1 MNKSHEE
8 IFIREETLIGKKSLD
23 QLAAA
28 HVAVCGLGGVGSYLA
43 EALARSAIGN
53 LLLIDFDQV
62 TVSNINRQL
71 CALHS
76 TVGQDKANVV
86 ASRIADINPDC
97 QVKTMKIF
105 LDESSDMEKI
115 FQGIDYIGDAIDYIP
130 GKVALITY
138 ARRHNLPIISS
149 MGAARR
155 LDPLKFSIADISK
168 TYNCPLA
175 KEMRRRLRRLGI
187 DKGIKVVFSSE
198 LPLPAKG
205 KFSGSISYVPSAAG
219 LIMASE
225 IVKDIIND

>member
-1 MNKSHEE
+1 MNKSQEE
-8 IFIREETLIGKKSLD
+8 IFIREETLIGKKALE
-23 QLAAA
+23 QLATAQ
-28 HVAVCGLGGVGSYLA
+28 VAVCGLGGVGSYLA

-71 CALHS
+71 CALQS
-76 TVGQDKANVV
+76 TVGRDKANVV

-97 QVKTMKIF
+97 QVKTIKIF
-105 LDESSDMEKI
+105 LDESSDMAKI

-130 GKVALITY
+130 GKIALITY
-138 ARRHNLPIISS
+138 AYRHNLPIISS
-149 MGAARR
+149 MGAGRR
-155 LDPLKFSIADISK
+155 LDPLRFSIEDISK

-175 KEMRRRLRRLGI
+175 KELRRRLRRLGI

-205 KFSGSISYVPSAAG
+205 EFPGSISYVPSVAG

-225 IVKDIIND
+225 IVKDIINK